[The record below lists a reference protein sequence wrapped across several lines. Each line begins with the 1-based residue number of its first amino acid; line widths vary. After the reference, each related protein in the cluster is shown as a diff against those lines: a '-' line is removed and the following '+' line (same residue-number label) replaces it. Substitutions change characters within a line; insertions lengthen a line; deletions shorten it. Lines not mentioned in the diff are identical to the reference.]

1 MYKTLMTGNL
11 GQDATVNQVGDKKVI
26 NFSVAVQVRK
36 DFTQWVDCS
45 YWRNADQSTGVADY
59 LLKGQKVLVEGECSA
74 DVWKDVPKL
83 KMNVKQI
90 ELLGNERNN
99 NGNLQEASDNPF

>member
-1 MYKTLMTGNL
+1 MYKTIMTGNL
-11 GQDATVNQVGDKKVI
+11 GQDAQINQVGDKKVI

-36 DFTQWVDCS
+36 DLTQWVECA
-45 YWRNADQSTGVADY
+45 YWRNADQSTAVADY

-74 DVWKDVPKL
+74 DVFKDMPKL

-99 NGNLQEASDNPF
+99 NRNLQEEQNNPF